1 MVNSVF
7 INEEQGTEKGD
18 RVHVLAPYR
27 VIRLEGAFAVT
38 WDHHSPSGSSQA
50 PESDDA
56 LCLLPRVSESIE
68 LEPKQPHCNEL
79 IVIHPNI

>member
-27 VIRLEGAFAVT
+27 VISWKGPLQLPGIITHPVGALRHLNQMMPCAA
-38 WDHHSPSGSSQA
+38 SPEFLS
-50 PESDDA
+50 P
-56 LCLLPRVSESIE
+56 
-68 LEPKQPHCNEL
+68 
-79 IVIHPNI
+79 